1 VGMSTTTQPTT
12 TEHDCT
18 DHLMRRGAD
27 PALPPFITPLEC
39 RLCGRWFN
47 RDETTGKLEVDR

>member
-1 VGMSTTTQPTT
+1 MSTTTQPTT